1 MPVPPVEAAP
11 VNAPAWTSGTV
22 PVSGV
27 TTSSQFDGPW
37 YVEEQALS
45 LDYHRIPKGDLSSTT
60 MSLSGNSIAF
70 RHAGTQIIAEVNA
83 KYSSRKDW
91 ATYSTSTA
99 QIPQTFEILAFSAD
113 TRGNSYGDLN
123 ASTLGPLGSIV
134 SKTPF
139 YRRVPWNDLSG
150 HSETTSSIN
159 AATYF
164 AVGDYRQLPWWDC
177 KVSGAPKTINQTMF
191 NDSWEHW
198 FIDMNSKGYLESP
211 NYGPFLVSDYL
222 YYLPGGYS
230 TTKENMRFIIDM
242 IDHIG
247 TRVTKETLYAI
258 PANWNCNSSWADE
271 DTGIPEYNI
280 TRHQYN

>member
-1 MPVPPVEAAP
+1 
-11 VNAPAWTSGTV
+11 
-22 PVSGV
+22 
-27 TTSSQFDGPW
+27 
-37 YVEEQALS
+37 
-45 LDYHRIPKGDLSSTT
+45 
-60 MSLSGNSIAF
+60 
-70 RHAGTQIIAEVNA
+70 
-83 KYSSRKDW
+83 
-91 ATYSTSTA
+91 
-99 QIPQTFEILAFSAD
+99 
-113 TRGNSYGDLN
+113 
-123 ASTLGPLGSIV
+123 
-134 SKTPF
+134 
-139 YRRVPWNDLSG
+139 
-150 HSETTSSIN
+150 
-159 AATYF
+159 
-164 AVGDYRQLPWWDC
+164 
-177 KVSGAPKTINQTMF
+177 MF